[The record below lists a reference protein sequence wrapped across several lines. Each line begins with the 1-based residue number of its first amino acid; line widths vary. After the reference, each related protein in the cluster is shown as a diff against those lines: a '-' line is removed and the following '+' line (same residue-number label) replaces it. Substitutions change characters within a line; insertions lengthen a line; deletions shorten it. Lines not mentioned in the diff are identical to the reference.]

1 MTSQPMTRRTAP
13 RWPAVFAMAAWLLSS
28 CGGGSNDGG
37 SGGTPPP
44 QVPTANFEL
53 RLATASIP
61 VLQGANGLLRVGI
74 ERQGGFNGTIEVK
87 LANPP
92 PGVNAGTVIAEDGD
106 VEVRLPLR
114 FAGDVPLGML
124 TIDVSGS
131 SGAIA
136 ASGRVQLDVQAALPR
151 SQQLIRAARDAGQID
166 LGTSLLL
173 RAYAMFG
180 SSRLP
185 REFVGSGP
193 DEEDLALF
201 ADIERERPNL
211 PQSILDQLQPFL
223 LRPTDPSSVF
233 NAGRQ
238 TSRKQ
243 AFGEHRITAETFAD
257 RCPGGAREWISQR
270 STQHPVRAFAL
281 CLGTPAD
288 DLRARNQLL
297 KVIAAVDKA
306 YGLMVANMGPA
317 KPDLWGDDAID
328 VYVVPENADAP
339 RELGDY
345 RIEGVR
351 GVAPQQPPF
360 AGRTSS
366 GYVMLPSSRL
376 AEPDYFFTVI
386 HELFHVLQF
395 AHNYQITSWFVEAS
409 ASWASIHFNRTANID
424 PPANRGLHNERF
436 RSFQASPSGLLSLAG
451 DNEYFSYTWPLFMEQ
466 EGGAARIGGAWIAL
480 ESATSD
486 EQATDMIDGMLPFEA
501 NFRKFALRNLNEA
514 FGPRDPL
521 PSSKRYVSLDPAFP
535 DGELLPKDGVRSK
548 NHDVA
553 PGGAQRLSFG
563 RAIEPLS
570 AVYFKLSVT
579 DATLK
584 KVVLDLSGLQ
594 GGGLDVDALVLIRGE
609 WESEPRN
616 LNGKSELTFC
626 LDDPKE
632 ALEQMVLVV
641 SNHQKRAGSQ
651 ASAEIGVTGETTPCT
666 TVWEGSTSFE
676 VRDAGFESIVTAS
689 VVFEYDDSVPTLHL
703 PFRLRNGSWTY
714 NVKSQVPPS
723 CQITLKGIGTMARLP
738 LDPRVPGSTHAYLD
752 LFTTPSPTSYR
763 ASGSTAIEY
772 TETDCRGNETTG
784 QTVIGWLDVVGPGEF
799 FISDDGSTLEGAQDV
814 SIGTSSI
821 RQRWKLVQARR

>member
-1 MTSQPMTRRTAP
+1 MTRRTGP
-13 RWPAVFAMAAWLLSS
+13 RWPAVFATAVWLLSS
-28 CGGGSNDGG
+28 CGGGSDVGEAGG
-37 SGGTPPP
+37 AAPP
-44 QVPTANFEL
+44 QAPTAGFEL
-53 RLATASIP
+53 RLATTSVP
-61 VLQGANGLLRVGI
+61 LMQGANGLLRIGI
-74 ERQGGFNGTIEVK
+74 ERRGGFNGAIELK

-92 PGVNAGTVIAEDGD
+92 AGVSGGTVIAEDGE

-114 FAGDVPLGML
+114 FGSDVPPGTLS
-124 TIDVSGS
+124 IDVNAT

-136 ASGRVQLDVQAALPR
+136 ARGKVQLDVQAALPG
-151 SQQLIRAARDAGQID
+151 SQQLIGAARDAGQID
-166 LGTSLLL
+166 LGTSLLF
-173 RAYAMFG
+173 RAYAVFG
-180 SSRLP
+180 SSKLP

-201 ADIERERPNL
+201 ADIEGERPNL

-233 NAGRQ
+233 NAGQ
-238 TSRKQ
+238 PTSRKQ
-243 AFGEHRITAETFAD
+243 ILRDHPMAVEPFAD

-281 CLGTPAD
+281 CLGTPVD
-288 DLRARNQLL
+288 DLRARNELL

-328 VYVVPENADAP
+328 VYVVPESADAP

-345 RIEGVR
+345 VVERVR
-351 GVAPQQPPF
+351 GVAVQQPPF
-360 AGRTSS
+360 VGPTSS
-366 GYVMLPSSRL
+366 GYVMLPRSRL
-376 AEPDYFFTVI
+376 AQPDYFFTVI

-395 AHNYQITSWFVEAS
+395 AHNYRIGRHWFTEAS

-424 PPANRGLHNERF
+424 PPANRDLHDERF
-436 RSFQASPSGLLSLAG
+436 GSFQASPMGLLSVEG
-451 DNEYFSYTWPLFMEQ
+451 DNEYFSYAWPLFMEQ
-466 EGGAARIGGAWIAL
+466 EGGAARIGGAWLAL
-480 ESATSD
+480 GSATNDD
-486 EQATDMIDGMLPFEA
+486 EATDMVDGMLPFEA
-501 NFRKFALRNLNEA
+501 NFRKFALRNLNEP

-521 PSSKRYVSLDPAFP
+521 PRAKRYVSLDPPFFP
-535 DGELLPKDGVRSK
+535 DGLLLPKDGVKSK
-548 NHDVA
+548 SHDVA
-553 PGGAQRLSFG
+553 PGAGQRLNFG

-594 GGGLDVDALVLIRGE
+594 GGGLDVDALVLIDGE
-609 WESEPRN
+609 WEAEPRN

-632 ALEQMVLVV
+632 ALGQMVLVV
-641 SNHQKRAGSQ
+641 SNHQKRAGSR
-651 ASAEIGVTGETTPCT
+651 ASAEIGVTGETTPCD

-676 VRDAGFESIVTAS
+676 VRDAGFESTVTAS
-689 VVFEYDDSVPTLHL
+689 VVFEYDDSVPTPHQ
-703 PFRLRNGSWTY
+703 PFRLRSGNWTY

-723 CQITLKGIGTMARLP
+723 CQITFKGIGTMGRPP

-752 LFTTPSPTSYR
+752 LFPSPSPGSYR

-784 QTVIGWLDVVGPGEF
+784 QTVIGWLNVDGPGEF
-799 FISDDGSTLEGAQDV
+799 FISDDGSTLEGAQDA
-814 SIGTSSI
+814 SIGTSSV
-821 RQRWKLVQARR
+821 RHRWKLVRARR